1 MSEERTSR
9 KEQDTVTT
17 SIHTQCRESFSHAS
31 GLPSTMAVGGDGWRG
46 KQKREGVDL
55 SCQTL
60 APRGG
65 APLLPPRLPARTPK
79 VSNRD
84 SGFQGSFSLFL
95 SLSLPSSLLRLCAL
109 VWCLS
114 IFRPV
119 LPPVRGS
126 GTHFT
131 FAHFPR
137 GGWLSK
143 LSFETCTFVALTLS
157 RTSGALYFNH
167 ILRENGTDTWNSFSR
182 MDFCTAAT
190 CGHAYL
196 FVGKTILSGA
206 SVASVSRSL
215 APALPNSL
223 QPISRECEKLFY
235 VARESYVKRSS
246 YVHVFD
252 KLNYN
257 DDVDDASTLDMCSR
271 NSSRQHEW
279 LPKFAARR

>member
-1 MSEERTSR
+1 
-9 KEQDTVTT
+9 V
-17 SIHTQCRESFSHAS
+17 
-31 GLPSTMAVGGDGWRG
+31 
-46 KQKREGVDL
+46 
-55 SCQTL
+55 
-60 APRGG
+60 G
-65 APLLPPRLPARTPK
+65 APLCFHHDYRRAPPRCPIEIAGFRV
-79 VSNRD
+79 VSL
-84 SGFQGSFSLFL
+84 SFSLSPFL
-95 SLSLPSSLLRLCAL
+95 LLSSDCVHSFGVSRSFVRFSLPS
-109 VWCLS
+109 
-114 IFRPV
+114 I
-119 LPPVRGS
+119 VRGS

-131 FAHFPR
+131 FARFPR

-223 QPISRECEKLFY
+223 
-235 VARESYVKRSS
+235 
-246 YVHVFD
+246 
-252 KLNYN
+252 
-257 DDVDDASTLDMCSR
+257 
-271 NSSRQHEW
+271 
-279 LPKFAARR
+279 